1 MFFYKLRMA
10 AAGVAGILFLAI
22 TGACGSD
29 ESTPS
34 IQVFGVGSYQFGQ
47 IVSGQYT
54 DAQFDGS
61 VTGKLSHYWT
71 QQASVQVGAEAKDDN
86 GLSVCLDVEGTV
98 SFPYTLPSDGSAF
111 GYVYLQDR
119 YDWTIHD
126 ADATYALGDPKAPYL
141 SITGGFFPFKYN
153 PDARNFGEY
162 LFRINPYPQYLPTQF
177 DCAYQN
183 LLGFRLSSILLP
195 AVGKEMNSCPISS
208 LRQDLLLTSEMYL
221 WPLRDFSLSYLV
233 GCKVFN
239 FADIGAGIMGD
250 RMFSVDENLTT
261 PPPSAQTPVGGDF
274 SFAGT
279 KVMTRAAID
288 FKAFL
293 PDLKNVFGENDL
305 RLYSEA
311 CWNGLKNYPVP
322 ESLGGAPDPN
332 YPGYNDLKRRLPVLI
347 GFNVPTFGAL
357 DVLSCEAEWW
367 NDNYANS
374 YWNVYPLG
382 GGYIEVPNP
391 TVYGSSPSDHREPY
405 GGPWHWSFYAKKTL
419 LKRLKIIGQVA
430 RDHTVL
436 NTALTGTVDGDP
448 EEAMDGKGNWG
459 WMAKFEYGF

>member
-10 AAGVAGILFLAI
+10 AAGVAGILFLAV

-54 DAQFDGS
+54 FATDGQ
-61 VTGKLSHYWT
+61 LHHYWT
-71 QQASVQVGAEAKDDN
+71 QQGSVMVGAEAKDDD
-86 GLSVCLDVEGTV
+86 GLSVCLAGQGTV
-98 SFPYTLPSDGSAF
+98 SFPYSLPSDGSAF
-111 GYVYLQDR
+111 GYLYLSER
-119 YDWTIHD
+119 YDWEINE

-141 SITGGFFPFKYN
+141 SFTGGFFPFKYD

-177 DCAYQN
+177 DCPYQN
-183 LLGFRLSSILLP
+183 LLGFHLSSILFP
-195 AVGKEMNSCPISS
+195 AEGTGMSSSPISS

-233 GCKVFN
+233 SCKVFS
-239 FADIGAGIMGD
+239 FADIGGGIMGD
-250 RMFSVDENLTT
+250 RMFSVNKDLTS
-261 PPPSAQTPVGGDF
+261 PSNPSGF

-279 KVMTRAAID
+279 KVMARAAID

-322 ESLGGAPDPN
+322 DSLGGTPDPF
-332 YPGYNDLKRRLPVLI
+332 YPGYNDLKKRLPVLI
-347 GFNVPTFGAL
+347 GFNVPTCGAL

-367 NDNYANS
+367 NDNFANS
-374 YWNVYPLG
+374 YWGVYPNG
-382 GGYIEVPNP
+382 GGYNEFPNP
-391 TVYGSSPSDHREPY
+391 WPINDLVSNHLEPY
-405 GGPWHWSFYAKKTL
+405 AGPWHWSFYAKKTL
-419 LKRLKIIGQVA
+419 LKHLKIIGQVA
-430 RDHTVL
+430 RDHTIL
-436 NTALTGTVDGDP
+436 ATTLTGTANGDP

>member
-1 MFFYKLRMA
+1 MFFNKLRMA
-10 AAGVAGILFLAI
+10 VAGVAGILFLAV

-54 DAQFDGS
+54 DAELYGLS
-61 VTGKLSHYWT
+61 NGGKLLHYWT
-71 QQASVQVGAEAKDDN
+71 QQASVQVGAEARDDN
-86 GLSVCLDVEGTV
+86 GLSACLDVQGTLY
-98 SFPYTLPSDGSAF
+98 FPYTIPSDGSTF
-111 GYVYLQDR
+111 GYICLCNSYI
-119 YDWTIHD
+119 WTIHD
-126 ADATYALGDPKAPYL
+126 ADVTYSIGDPKTPFL

-153 PDARNFGEY
+153 SDARNFGDY

-177 DCAYQN
+177 DCPYQN
-183 LLGFRLSSILLP
+183 LLGFHLSSMLFP
-195 AVGKEMNSCPISS
+195 AEGKEMNGSPVSS
-208 LRQDLLLTSEMYL
+208 LRQDVLLTSEMYL

-239 FADIGAGIMGD
+239 FADIGGGIMGD
-250 RMFSVDENLTT
+250 RMFSVDENITSPSPLT
-261 PPPSAQTPVGGDF
+261 QTPSGQDF

-279 KVMTRAAID
+279 KVMARAAID
-288 FKAFL
+288 LKAFM

-322 ESLGGAPDPN
+322 ESLGGAPDPD
-332 YPGYNDLKRRLPVLI
+332 YPGYNDLKKRLPVLI

-367 NDNYANS
+367 NDNFANS
-374 YWNVYPLG
+374 YWNVYPIG
-382 GGYIEVPNP
+382 AGNSEDPDP
-391 TVYGSSPSDHREPY
+391 TIYGTHNHIEPY
-405 GGPWHWSFYAKKTL
+405 GGPWHWSVYAKKTL
-419 LKRLKIIGQVA
+419 LKHLKIIGQVA
-430 RDHTVL
+430 RDHTVIS
-436 NTALTGTVDGDP
+436 TALTGTTDGDP